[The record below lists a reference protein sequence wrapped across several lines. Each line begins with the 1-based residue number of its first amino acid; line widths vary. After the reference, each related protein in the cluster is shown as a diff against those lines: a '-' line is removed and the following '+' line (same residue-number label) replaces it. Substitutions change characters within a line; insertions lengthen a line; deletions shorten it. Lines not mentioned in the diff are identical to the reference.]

1 MFFLN
6 ELIIEEIF
14 QTIRNRLIEVKIC
27 RMDSI
32 SSIPDRD

>member
-6 ELIIEEIF
+6 ELIIEEI

-32 SSIPDRD
+32 SSISDRD